1 MVLILDLG
9 YLYNRKKRGLSVILK
24 LLVVSSI
31 IISIQALSINEVI
44 DWLINYKKK
53 INTKFRLPIH
63 FKKNWKEDSDL
74 YKYTTSPHHRV

>member
-1 MVLILDLG
+1 MGLHLGSTFLRFIVQRIFILDLLEMVLILDLG

-44 DWLINYKKK
+44 D
-53 INTKFRLPIH
+53 
-63 FKKNWKEDSDL
+63 
-74 YKYTTSPHHRV
+74 